1 MKSARSRTASPPSRA
16 TYRVVVEYDG
26 TEFSGF
32 QYQPH
37 ERTIAGTLEE
47 VLSRLFDEPIKI
59 TAAGRTDAGVHAVG
73 QVLSFVAHASF
84 PIDKL
89 TIALNSA
96 LPADL
101 SARDA
106 ERVAPDFSARNS
118 ALDRAYTYVVFNR
131 PEPSAV
137 ARRWSC
143 FEYRPL
149 DLELMRRAAADLI
162 GEHDFLTFCGVFPE
176 RGGTIRTLQALE
188 IERDGDFVRLHF
200 RAGGFLHRMVRI
212 ITGSLLEIGSGRRAP
227 DAIPGLLAARD
238 RRAAGL
244 TAPPQGLFFVEVRYP
259 EFTSRP
265 AGGLRWPLAA
275 GAGA

>member
-1 MKSARSRTASPPSRA
+1 
-16 TYRVVVEYDG
+16 
-26 TEFSGF
+26 
-32 QYQPH
+32 
-37 ERTIAGTLEE
+37 
-47 VLSRLFDEPIKI
+47 VLSRLFDEPVKI

-84 PIDKL
+84 PLDKL

-96 LPADL
+96 LPADI

-106 ERVAPDFSARNS
+106 ERVAPEFSARNS

-143 FEYRPL
+143 FEFRPL

-162 GEHDFLTFCGVFPE
+162 GEHDFVTFCGVLPD
-176 RGGTIRTLQALE
+176 RGGTIRTLQALD
-188 IERDGDFVRLHF
+188 IERDGAFVRLHF

-212 ITGSLLEIGSGRRAP
+212 ITGCLLEIGSGRRAP
-227 DAIPGLLAARD
+227 DAIAGLLAVRD

-244 TAPPQGLFFVEVRYP
+244 TAPPQGLFLVEVRYP
-259 EFTSRP
+259 GFSSRP
-265 AGGLRWPLAA
+265 SGDLRWPLAA
-275 GAGA
+275 GVGA